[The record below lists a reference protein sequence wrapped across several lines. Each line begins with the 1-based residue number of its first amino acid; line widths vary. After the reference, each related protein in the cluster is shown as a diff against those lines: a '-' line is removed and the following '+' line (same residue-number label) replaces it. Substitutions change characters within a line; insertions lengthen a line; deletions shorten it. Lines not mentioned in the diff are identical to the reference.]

1 VAAFEYTALNQKGRQ
16 QRGVL
21 EADSARHA
29 RQLLR
34 EKDLLPTKVESSGA
48 EPSSKGGAFSFT
60 SGLSSFER
68 VLFIRQ
74 LATLVGSSMP
84 IEEALKAVA
93 EQTEKQRV
101 ATLIMAVRSKVLEG
115 YTLAASLREQP
126 KSFNALFCSTVAA
139 GEQSGY
145 LSKVLEN
152 LADYI
157 ERQYEATSSV
167 KSALFY
173 PATVLLLAFFIVG
186 ALMVYVVPDMVNVII
201 DSGQQLP
208 WFTLVLIDLSDF
220 LSAFWWLLLAA
231 LAALIVFARWLLSRP
246 VPKLIWDRF
255 KFRIPLVCRVT
266 RNSNAASYTNTL
278 SILTRSGVP
287 LVDAMAIAG
296 DVIGNTWLK
305 QGLMKATQTV
315 SEGVALKTS
324 LDEIGQFPP
333 MVLHMIAAGEQS
345 GELDEMLGR
354 VAVFQQREV
363 ERVLGAVLKLIEP
376 AMLLVMGGIVLFIVM
391 AVMLPMLSMN
401 QMV

>member
-1 VAAFEYTALNQKGRQ
+1 MAAFEYTALNQKGRQ

-152 LADYI
+152 LAD
-157 ERQYEATSSV
+157 
-167 KSALFY
+167 
-173 PATVLLLAFFIVG
+173 
-186 ALMVYVVPDMVNVII
+186 
-201 DSGQQLP
+201 
-208 WFTLVLIDLSDF
+208 
-220 LSAFWWLLLAA
+220 
-231 LAALIVFARWLLSRP
+231 
-246 VPKLIWDRF
+246 
-255 KFRIPLVCRVT
+255 
-266 RNSNAASYTNTL
+266 
-278 SILTRSGVP
+278 
-287 LVDAMAIAG
+287 
-296 DVIGNTWLK
+296 
-305 QGLMKATQTV
+305 
-315 SEGVALKTS
+315 
-324 LDEIGQFPP
+324 
-333 MVLHMIAAGEQS
+333 
-345 GELDEMLGR
+345 
-354 VAVFQQREV
+354 
-363 ERVLGAVLKLIEP
+363 
-376 AMLLVMGGIVLFIVM
+376 
-391 AVMLPMLSMN
+391 
-401 QMV
+401 